1 MSIWNLNVNC
11 GITFGEDS
19 RLTVGEKLKSYG
31 ATTALLLYDMAM
43 DQFGYQR
50 EIEKVINDANIKV
63 VCYQVEE
70 GEPTAQ
76 KSDRAYDFAK
86 DKSVDAI
93 VAIGGGSTMDTGKMV
108 GKLLANGGKTRDYQ
122 NNPCIGNTVFRPLIA
137 LPSTAGTGAELTP
150 YLTCATEDG
159 KKAVLPIRL
168 LPVRSSTLC

>member
-1 MSIWNLNVNC
+1 MQS
-11 GITFGEDS
+11 
-19 RLTVGEKLKSYG
+19 
-31 ATTALLLYDMAM
+31 
-43 DQFGYQR
+43 
-50 EIEKVINDANIKV
+50 
-63 VCYQVEE
+63 
-70 GEPTAQ
+70 
-76 KSDRAYDFAK
+76 
-86 DKSVDAI
+86 

-150 YLTCATEDG
+150 YLTCAIEDG

>member
-108 GKLLANGGKTRDYQ
+108 GKSRSPVEIAFCSINQ
-122 NNPCIGNTVFRPLIA
+122 SAIFSLI
-137 LPSTAGTGAELTP
+137 LFSFPF
-150 YLTCATEDG
+150 
-159 KKAVLPIRL
+159 KF
-168 LPVRSSTLC
+168 